1 MMSLSG
7 AYVDQTTGMPPLAD
21 IAVGLARIPRF
32 GGQTVISWTVAE
44 HLLAGMAYAAA
55 PELQLYFGLHDVHEA
70 MTSDVP
76 TTFKTD
82 DLRKI
87 QASLDAR
94 LYASLGI
101 PAPDWRVA
109 EYVALLDR
117 DMLLAEASVVC
128 PPATYGRIVAEC
140 GGREATLLHRVAVQT
155 VLADPAPP
163 ADAWLT
169 KINTL
174 LGKDKK

>member
-7 AYVDQTTGMPPLAD
+7 AYADQTTGMLPLED

-32 GGQTVISWTVAE
+32 GGQTIPLWTVAE
-44 HLLAGMAYAAA
+44 HLLAGMAYAAT

-101 PAPDWRVA
+101 PAPDRRVA
-109 EYVALLDR
+109 ESVARLDR

-128 PPATYGRIVAEC
+128 PGATYARIVAEC
-140 GGREATLLHRVAVQT
+140 GGREATILHRMMVHAVLSNT
-155 VLADPAPP
+155 TPP

-174 LGKDKK
+174 LGKDRK